1 MSQLSPQPSRKPIE
15 SQANTVRRLRRFSYL
30 LDSAIRIPG
39 TPYRIGIDPLLDILP
54 IGGDFIGAALS
65 IYIVFEAA
73 RMGVSRPILVQMVS
87 NILLDT
93 VIGTVPVLGT
103 VADAV
108 WKANGK
114 NIDLLETELNIP
126 QSQKKADWLFLAL
139 LIGGLLIAIV
149 VLAAISVMILRWLWT
164 AIFGA
169 G

>member
-1 MSQLSPQPSRKPIE
+1 MSQLSPQPSRKPVE
-15 SQANTVRRLRRFSYL
+15 SQTRTIRRLRRFSYL

-114 NIDLLETELNIP
+114 NLDLLETELNIP
-126 QSQKKADWLFLAL
+126 QSEKKADWLFLAL

-164 AIFGA
+164 AIFG

>member
-1 MSQLSPQPSRKPIE
+1 MSQSPRNPLE
-15 SQANTVRRLRRFSYL
+15 SQTSTVRRLRRFSYL

-103 VADAV
+103 VVDAV

-126 QSQKKADWLFLAL
+126 QSEKKADWLFLAL

-149 VLAAISVMILRWLWT
+149 VLAAISVMILRWIWT
-164 AIFGA
+164 AIFG
-169 G
+169 